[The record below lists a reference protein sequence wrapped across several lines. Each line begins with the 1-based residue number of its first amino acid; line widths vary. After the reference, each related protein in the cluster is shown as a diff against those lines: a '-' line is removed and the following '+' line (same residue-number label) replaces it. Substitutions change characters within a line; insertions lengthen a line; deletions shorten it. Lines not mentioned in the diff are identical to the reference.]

1 MASKSCSSHSREMIS
16 KYRLKSKNKLSK
28 RILLLLW
35 VRRSFLMKTSK
46 NNNNNQLGMERCL
59 DQLGFWTKFRLEQVM
74 FRAMELHHKSSHH
87 LLEESR
93 SILLMKANQLQGFS
107 DQLLWMRL
115 KIKQCKQVV
124 ELTLDLWYSLLHNQ
138 HKRITTEVHKKS
150 QWRLSTNLDPWD
162 AKDARLTLTLHSNS
176 LMREKRQIAI
186 FVYSQMMCLLT
197 TAVKLMSMDS
207 GMIETSVLSF
217 FMELTISSPLQL
229 WRVGQQSSP
238 HLFS

>member
-59 DQLGFWTKFRLEQVM
+59 DQLGFWTKFRLEQV
-74 FRAMELHHKSSHH
+74 
-87 LLEESR
+87 LEESR

-186 FVYSQMMCLLT
+186 FVYSLMMCLLT

-217 FMELTISSPLQL
+217 FMELTISSPQQL
-229 WRVGQQSSP
+229 WRVGQQSSL